1 MRGGY
6 GDGVSARTWIA
17 LLRAVNLGPRN
28 KIAMADLKA
37 LLAGL
42 GYDDVRT
49 HLQSGNAL
57 FSAAGTTAPT
67 LEREIAAALKKDAGL
82 DVAVLVRSAAELEK
96 VVAKNPFADHDPKQL
111 HVVFLATKPDAAKV
125 KAVDPARYGPDE
137 FALGDRCVYVRLPN
151 GVQGARFPD
160 WDRLVGVP
168 ATMRTWRTVTRLAEL
183 AALKQE

>member
-1 MRGGY
+1 MSGK
-6 GDGVSARTWIA
+6 TWVA

-28 KIAMADLKA
+28 KIAMADLRT

-57 FSAAGTTAPT
+57 FTATGATAAA
-67 LEREIAAALKKDAGL
+67 LERDIAAALRTDAGL
-82 DVAVLVRSAAELEK
+82 DVKVLVRSASELAK
-96 VVAKNPFADHDPKQL
+96 VVAKNPFAGHDPKQL

-125 KAVDPARYGPDE
+125 AAVDPARYGPDE

-160 WDRLVGVP
+160 WDKLVGAA
-168 ATMRTWRTVTRLAEL
+168 ATMRTWRTVTRLDEL
-183 AALKQE
+183 ATPVL